1 MSSSAHVGNWPRP
14 REALLA
20 ALVIVS
26 MGGLAACSSSSD
38 TTTHPLVIGTGMTP
52 AEMGRSGSSSVAP
65 DGAACAQHMPADIL
79 SAEQAVVEFDRGRV
93 CLAYVTV
100 RPGTPVSWHN
110 TDDIGHQVTLQTE
123 SGGEVA
129 KLVVPAGGTI
139 QKSLPDAGIYRFKLS
154 STPSFTGTVEV
165 KAP

>member
-1 MSSSAHVGNWPRP
+1 MSSSAHVGTGSR
-14 REALLA
+14 RKAGVLA
-20 ALVIVS
+20 VLVIVS

-38 TTTHPLVIGTGMTP
+38 TTTHSLVIGTAMTP
-52 AEMGRSGSSSVAP
+52 AEMGRSGSSTVAP
-65 DGAACAQHMPADIL
+65 DGVTCPQYMPTDIL

-100 RPGTPVSWHN
+100 RPATPVSWHN
-110 TDDIGHQVTLQTE
+110 TDDIEHRVTLQTE

-129 KLVVPAGGTI
+129 QLVVPAGGTV